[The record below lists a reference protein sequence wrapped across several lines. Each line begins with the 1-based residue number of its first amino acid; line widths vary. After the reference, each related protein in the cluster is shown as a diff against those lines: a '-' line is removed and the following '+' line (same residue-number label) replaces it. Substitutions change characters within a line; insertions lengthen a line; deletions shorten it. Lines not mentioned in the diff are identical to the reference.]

1 MKKNYIL
8 ILIFLS
14 QFAISQ
20 SINDLDIKNG
30 FRHFKLGS
38 SPSQNKNIVK
48 NDYQNASFPDVV
60 VYNYYGT
67 DLKSI
72 FGVEIKSIK
81 LSFFKSRLFSVSVT
95 FGGVGKS
102 FEMHEF
108 NKIQGFLEQAYGT
121 KWENISNDDGTI
133 ANGSIWNGKNVKLE
147 LVRVDSTKS
156 KTNPKNYGYVGGY
169 INVMDKKITQEM
181 YKSNF

>member
-1 MKKNYIL
+1 MKNTYII
-8 ILIFLS
+8 ILMLLS
-14 QFAISQ
+14 QFSISQ
-20 SINDLDIKNG
+20 TISDLDIKNG

-48 NDYQNASFPDVV
+48 KDYQNSSFPDVV
-60 VYNYYGT
+60 VYSYNGA

-72 FGVEIKSIK
+72 LGVEIKSIG
-81 LSFFKSRLFSVSVT
+81 LSFFKDRLFSIRVT
-95 FGGVGKS
+95 FGDVGKS
-102 FEMHEF
+102 FEVHEF

-156 KTNPKNYGYVGGY
+156 KTNPKDYGYVGGY